1 MICRMAEAAM
11 RSTTLLM
18 DHTGQGAGSGER
30 SNVLRELAKSMSHL
44 IGRDRCAVAVD
55 GVDGA
60 GKTTFANALVPY
72 IQAGGRTVIR
82 ASVDGFHN
90 PRAVRY
96 RRGRFDAQGFFED
109 SYDYASLRRYLL
121 DPFLA
126 GAASLHTTR
135 FDHVTDRTV
144 DCTQSCHGK
153 QCVLLFDGI
162 FLHRRE
168 LREFWTCSIFLDVPF
183 DTTFARMASRDG
195 TPADP
200 AADRNRRYLMGQ
212 RLYLAQCCP
221 AELATFVVDNCD
233 FYRPKITHKRAGQ
246 AQCGQP
252 SV

>member
-1 MICRMAEAAM
+1 MISPMAEAAR
-11 RSTTLLM
+11 RSTTPMM
-18 DHTGQGAGSGER
+18 DLTDHGNGSSER
-30 SNVLRELAKSMSHL
+30 SDVLRELAKSMSHL
-44 IGRDRCAVAVD
+44 IGAARCIVAVD

-72 IQAGGRTVIR
+72 TRAGGRTVIR

-121 DPFLA
+121 EPFLA
-126 GAASLHTTR
+126 GATNLHTAR
-135 FDHVTDRTV
+135 FDHATDQTV
-144 DCTQSCHGK
+144 DCTQPCDGK

-162 FLHRRE
+162 FLHRPE
-168 LREFWTCSIFLDVPF
+168 LREFWACSIFLDVPF

-200 AADRNRRYLMGQ
+200 DEDRNRRYLMGQ
-212 RLYLAQCCP
+212 RLYLAQCRP

-233 FYRPKITHKRAGQ
+233 FYQPRITRNRAGQ
-246 AQCGQP
+246 VPRQHPTQ
-252 SV
+252 